1 MDNTDPPKKKR
12 GRPRKEKAP
21 KEKKPRG
28 RPRKT
33 QSQKQEQRQNV
44 KVIVNAPAAPKRRY
58 RRKPAAA
65 APAAAMPQMIPLPPR
80 VIEVPTFIPY
90 EKPAPT
96 PAPSILK
103 PPVAADTMLP
113 VAKEAEV
120 KAPITERIAAPEEKP
135 IAASILR
142 PSNAEILFAAQPPA
156 RKPIRPIVPPAL
168 VVDDFSVPITEPTPA
183 KKSSMVDSVNINAPL
198 PLDEEDIGMGKAERF
213 YLGKQLGKM
222 QKRTQE
228 TYKQRATVDLFGKTE
243 REMQQSMMQKG
254 LSELKRQAEPR
265 MKEKIGGL
273 MGEMIG
279 EVEKRADDEAKREVR
294 GIMGDMVRD
303 VERRADGEARRE
315 IGGLM
320 GDMLRDVESRAD
332 GEARREIGGI
342 MGDMLRDVESRAE
355 REIPMPIPEEDE
367 PIVAAA
373 ASAKEPS
380 VRSGSVLQYYNFV
393 NGTNLKTPL
402 SAFDEKYW
410 KEQFLN
416 AWKDWAAKQVST
428 QEKNKKPANFLKSL
442 TGPEKRKQRKAQ
454 PEGVYDEFGQ
464 PIESAAASAAIPVLE
479 NISVM
484 KAPPKGQTMMEEFL
498 VQTPKKIPTGA
509 VPTAFSKFDEM
520 LADIDGPAAY

>member
-1 MDNTDPPKKKR
+1 MDNTDPPKRKR

-44 KVIVNAPAAPKRRY
+44 KVIVNAPPAPAKKRRY
-58 RRKPAAA
+58 RRKAVPEQAV
-65 APAAAMPQMIPLPPR
+65 APGPTMIPLPPR

-113 VAKEAEV
+113 VSREAEV
-120 KAPITERIAAPEEKP
+120 KAPITERIPVPEEKP
-135 IAASILR
+135 VAASILR
-142 PSNAEILFAAQPPA
+142 PSTAEMIFAAQPPA
-156 RKPIRPIVPPAL
+156 RKPIRPIVPPAV

-198 PLDEEDIGMGKAERF
+198 PLDQEDIGMDKAERF

-243 REMQQSMMQKG
+243 KEMQQSMMQKG
-254 LSELKRQAEPR
+254 LSEMRKQAEPR

-279 EVEKRADDEAKREVR
+279 EVEMRADDEAK
-294 GIMGDMVRD
+294 
-303 VERRADGEARRE
+303 
-315 IGGLM
+315 
-320 GDMLRDVESRAD
+320 
-332 GEARREIGGI
+332 REIGGI

-355 REIPMPIPEEDE
+355 REIPLPIAEDE

-373 ASAKEPS
+373 ASAKAPS
-380 VRSGSVLQYYNFV
+380 VRSNTVLQYFNYV
-393 NGTNLKTPL
+393 NKGADVKKL
-402 SAFDEKYW
+402 SSTDEAFW
-410 KEQFLN
+410 KERLLN
-416 AWKDWAAKQVST
+416 EWRDWAAKQVNT
-428 QEKNKKPANFLKSL
+428 QEKNKKPADFMKSL
-442 TGPEKRKQRKAQ
+442 VGPQKRVQKKAVAQ
-454 PEGVYDEFGQ
+454 IVYDEFGS
-464 PIESAAASAAIPVLE
+464 PIESAAAAAATPVIE

-498 VQTPKKIPTGA
+498 VQPPKKIPTGA
-509 VPTAFSKFDEM
+509 VPTAFSKLDEM
-520 LADIDGPAAY
+520 LADIEGPASY

>member
-58 RRKPAAA
+58 RRKPVAA

-103 PPVAADTMLP
+103 PPVATDTMLP
-113 VAKEAEV
+113 VATQAEV

-142 PSNAEILFAAQPPA
+142 PSNAEMLFAAQPPA

-168 VVDDFSVPITEPTPA
+168 VVDDFSVPITEPAPA
-183 KKSSMVDSVNINAPL
+183 KKSSLADSVNINATL
-198 PLDEEDIGMGKAERF
+198 PLDEEDIGIDKAEKF

-279 EVEKRADDEAKREVR
+279 EVEKRANDEAKREIG

-303 VERRADGEARRE
+303 VE
-315 IGGLM
+315 
-320 GDMLRDVESRAD
+320 
-332 GEARREIGGI
+332 
-342 MGDMLRDVESRAE
+342 SRAE
-355 REIPMPIPEEDE
+355 RQMPISTDVFAAEEDE
-367 PIVAAA
+367 SDVMPAAA
-373 ASAKEPS
+373 AAAAKAPI
-380 VRSGSVLQYYNFV
+380 VRSGSVLQYYNYV

-402 SAFDEKYW
+402 SAFDEQYW
-410 KEQFLN
+410 KEQLLN
-416 AWKDWAAKQVST
+416 AWKDWAAKKTDT

-442 TGPEKRKQRKAQ
+442 TGPEKRKQRKEQ

-464 PIESAAASAAIPVLE
+464 PVESAAAAIPVLE

-498 VQTPKKIPTGA
+498 VQTPKKALPISS
-509 VPTAFSKFDEM
+509 SKMNEM